1 MSLFFRHNPEQ
12 YGHLPDGEATGPLTS
27 GNDSNLSRGIEIDIK
42 PKQAVKSSTFWRIVL
57 AFTSHIVV
65 VIAVITHVM
74 PYLSSIGVGRSVSG
88 LVATAIPLVS
98 IGGRLGLGWLG
109 DKVDRRLVATGAFAM
124 MIFGLLCFGY
134 SSSAGIWLLVPFT
147 ILFGI
152 GYGGSSALR
161 VSLVREYFG
170 RTNFGTVFG
179 LITCVNMIGNIL
191 GPFIAGL
198 AFDNWGSYQ
207 YIWFLF
213 AGLAVISVISVLTI
227 PSHKPAV

>member
-1 MSLFFRHNPEQ
+1 VIFDNGLV
-12 YGHLPDGEATGPLTS
+12 
-27 GNDSNLSRGIEIDIK
+27 LSQTIEVDVGA
-42 PKQAVKSSTFWRIVL
+42 KQALKSSTFWHI
-57 AFTSHIVV
+57 AFAFSFFIMTVSAVV
-65 VIAVITHVM
+65 THVM
-74 PYLSSIGVGRSVSG
+74 PYLSSIGIARSRSS
-88 LVATAIPLVS
+88 LVATTIPLMS
-98 IGGRLGLGWLG
+98 IGGRIGLGWLG
-109 DKVDRRLVATGAFAM
+109 DKLDRRQVAAGTFVLM
-124 MIFGLLCFGY
+124 GLGSLCFGY
-134 SSSAGIWLLVPFT
+134 ASSAGTWLLVPFLV
-147 ILFGI
+147 LFGI